1 MKKKVKELEK
11 NGVFHSQWSALM
23 SQTRSKIGLAIVL
36 LFVAAAVFA
45 PLIAPNDPLLVDV
58 SHKLEGPSST
68 YWLGTDQLGRCIASR
83 LLWGGRNSLLYGA
96 IVLVIT
102 LLVGV
107 PIGLIS
113 GYVGGKTDLFFMR
126 VIDIFMA
133 MPSFIVALA
142 IAGTLGASGKNLVLS
157 MSFVYWAGYARLSRA
172 LTIQVKEQNYMMA
185 LKAGGCGH
193 TRIIFR
199 HVLRNIA
206 PSIIALATMEIG
218 TIISVS
224 YTHLNHRIS
233 VTQAQSALDAK
244 LLADQGKNGAYIK
257 RILEEE
263 SMDATIYIVV
273 DTLEYLKKGGRITP
287 AVSAIGSMLNL
298 KPVLTIQGEKLD
310 MYVVCL
316 LYTSRCV

>member
-113 GYVGGKTDLFFMR
+113 GYVGRKTDLLLMR

-218 TIISVS
+218 TIILAIAGFSFIGLGVQPPTPEWGIMLS
-224 YTHLNHRIS
+224 DSKNFIQTFPQLMIYPGIVIVIVVMAFN
-233 VTQAQSALDAK
+233 
-244 LLADQGKNGAYIK
+244 LLGEGMKNGMA
-257 RILEEE
+257 
-263 SMDATIYIVV
+263 
-273 DTLEYLKKGGRITP
+273 
-287 AVSAIGSMLNL
+287 
-298 KPVLTIQGEKLD
+298 GE
-310 MYVVCL
+310 
-316 LYTSRCV
+316 